1 MTEASTEAPPE
12 PEPHTDRHPD
22 REAQRRARH
31 VRRHGAHAK
40 RRDGPRLRWW
50 REVLY
55 ILVFYGV
62 YSFIRNEGVATESK
76 LEAFRNARQVIRIER
91 LLGTFHEETIQD
103 WFLPWRAFISFW
115 NVFYGTAH
123 FVVTIFALVYLFRRM
138 THRYPLWRN
147 TLACTT
153 GLALIGFAF
162 YPLMPPRLLPAG
174 YGFVDTLKVIGG
186 LWSFDSGAVAKVSN
200 QYAAMPSLHFA
211 WSTWCTLVLLPAC
224 RRRSTRA
231 LALSY
236 PFLTLFAIVVTA
248 NHFWIDAAGGALV
261 LATGFL
267 MGRTLTRL
275 LHHHHHHEPAD
286 EVPAPAAMERGSQAA
301 TVAEPERQPD
311 PTAMEAGEGQVPE
324 EPPWRSDPSAG
335 GHAVAASGEA
345 PSEAPRRLEPLIVPT
360 PPASLAPIATRV
372 NACID
377 RLLSD
382 EVSRWAEVDPDL
394 VDPLAVM
401 RELVM
406 AGGKRLRPAFCHWAF
421 VGAGGDPGDPLVE
434 NAGAALELL
443 HTFALIH
450 DDVMDGSPRRR
461 GLQTVHLRFEG
472 RHAGAAWRGEGR
484 RFGEGVAIL
493 VGDLAFVYAD
503 HLLRGAPQPALDVFT
518 ELRLEVNVGQ
528 YLDLLGTVRGEVS
541 LGQARRICRYKSG
554 KYTIERP
561 LHLGAALAG
570 RLDELAGPLS
580 AYGDPLGEAFQL
592 RDDLLGAFGDT
603 SLTGKPVGEDLREG
617 KPTALF
623 AFAAA
628 AAAADDRHAGAAKLL
643 ADRFGAADLTDAEV
657 AELQTVLV
665 ETGARAEV
673 EAAID
678 QLVSRSLEALA
689 GAPLDEEAKRE
700 LQELAHFVGGRDH

>member
-1 MTEASTEAPPE
+1 MTEAVTEAPPE
-12 PEPHTDRHPD
+12 PTPHID
-22 REAQRRARH
+22 RRARRHERH
-31 VRRHGAHAK
+31 VRRHGLHSP
-40 RRDGPRLRWW
+40 RRAGPRLRWW

-55 ILVFYGV
+55 ILAFYGV
-62 YSFIRNEGVATESK
+62 YSYVRNKGVATDSK
-76 LEAFRNARQVIRIER
+76 LEALRNARHVIHLER
-91 LLGTFHEETIQD
+91 LLGSFHEEAIQD
-103 WFLPWRAFISFW
+103 WFLPWRGFVSFW

-123 FVVTIFALVYLFRRM
+123 FVVTVCALVYLFRRM
-138 THRYPLWRN
+138 GSRYPLWRN

-174 YGFVDTLKVIGG
+174 YGFVDTLKVVGG

-211 WSTWCTLVLLPAC
+211 WSTWCALVLFPAC
-224 RRRSTRA
+224 RRRWTRA
-231 LALSY
+231 LTCIY
-236 PFLTLFAIVVTA
+236 PLLTLFAIVVTA
-248 NHFWIDAAGGALV
+248 NHYWLDAAGGAV
-261 LATGFL
+261 ALATGFL
-267 MGRTLTRL
+267 MGRTVTRL
-275 LHHHHHHEPAD
+275 LDGSPGATAPGPPA
-286 EVPAPAAMERGSQAA
+286 VG
-301 TVAEPERQPD
+301 
-311 PTAMEAGEGQVPE
+311 AGEGQVPGE
-324 EPPWRSDPSAG
+324 PTGPVTPEPSVVEAGQGEVPGEPPGRPALPTRDEPPGRASRAG
-335 GHAVAASGEA
+335 PGLEA
-345 PSEAPRRLEPLIVPT
+345 LIVPN

-372 NACID
+372 DACID
-377 RLLSD
+377 RLLAA
-382 EVSRWAEVDPDL
+382 EVRRWADVDSDL
-394 VDPLAVM
+394 VDPLVVM

-421 VGAGGDPGDPLVE
+421 VGAGGEPDDPLVE

-518 ELRLEVNVGQ
+518 ELRLEVNIGQ
-528 YLDLLGTVRGEVS
+528 YLDLLGTVRGDVS
-541 LGQARRICRYKSG
+541 VDQARRICRYKSG

-617 KPTALF
+617 KPTALY

-628 AAAADDRHAGAAKLL
+628 AAAAAGNDRHAGAVKLL
-643 ADRFGAADLTDAEV
+643 ADRFGASDLTEDEV
-657 AELQTVLV
+657 AELQSVLV

-673 EAAID
+673 EASID
-678 QLVSRSLEALA
+678 RLVRRSLEALDA
-689 GAPLDEEAKRE
+689 APLSDQARAE
-700 LQELAHFVGGRDH
+700 LRDLAIFVGGRDH